1 MGGGARL
8 SVAVWAFQHV
18 GSRVCGTAQAG
29 LVSIRFDVV
38 LSGMPNKKSSDS
50 GSSEEYSY
58 VPEDVDVGGKAKG
71 KGGCAAE
78 EVDGKG
84 KGPKGC
90 GVGKGQ
96 ASPVVGAVA
105 KSLPKGRVRS
115 PRRAS
120 SSEERRRRTPSAHRG
135 GGRGRSRPARRASPE
150 ATRGKGLQRCNI
162 CWKRVRRNSS
172 DAGLSQHQYW
182 SEACNSWRLWYSGI
196 PWREARR
203 QAAELKKEREDDE
216 HGYMWEEAGGGDYR
230 RKAEHVTPAASRRHR
245 EELDAL
251 RRQEE
256 AAMAEGME
264 EAPRDR
270 RKTKKRRRERKS
282 SPTPEVTRGRK
293 GPRTPPGSSDGED
306 AAFKVRRGPGRSFI
320 VSF

>member
-58 VPEDVDVGGKAKG
+58 VPEDVD
-71 KGGCAAE
+71 
-78 EVDGKG
+78 
-84 KGPKGC
+84 
-90 GVGKGQ
+90 
-96 ASPVVGAVA
+96 
-105 KSLPKGRVRS
+105 
-115 PRRAS
+115 
-120 SSEERRRRTPSAHRG
+120 
-135 GGRGRSRPARRASPE
+135 
-150 ATRGKGLQRCNI
+150 
-162 CWKRVRRNSS
+162 
-172 DAGLSQHQYW
+172 
-182 SEACNSWRLWYSGI
+182 
-196 PWREARR
+196 
-203 QAAELKKEREDDE
+203 
-216 HGYMWEEAGGGDYR
+216 
-230 RKAEHVTPAASRRHR
+230 
-245 EELDAL
+245 AL
-251 RRQEE
+251 
-256 AAMAEGME
+256 AEGME